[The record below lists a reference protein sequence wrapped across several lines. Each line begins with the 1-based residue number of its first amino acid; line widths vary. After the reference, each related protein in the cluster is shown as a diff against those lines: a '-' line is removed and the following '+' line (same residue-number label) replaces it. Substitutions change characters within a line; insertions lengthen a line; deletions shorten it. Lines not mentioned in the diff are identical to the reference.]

1 MNQFG
6 RNFRLALFGESHG
19 EGVGVVVDGVPPG
32 LALDVATLQRD
43 LDLRRPGA
51 SSLTSQRAEPDV
63 PQLLSGVHRGRTTG
77 APVCVWIANRDARS
91 RDYEAVERLPR
102 PGHADWVNHAWSR
115 GHADLRGGGHSS
127 GRLTAP
133 LVAAGTLAQLV
144 LGPGV
149 RCAAHLH
156 QVGALAGLRDAHAA
170 ADLLE
175 LVPRSPLFTGHA
187 DLELEFARIVE
198 GARRSQDSVGGVVE
212 FVADGVPVAWGDPFF
227 DAVESTL
234 AHLLFAVPAVKG
246 VEFGAGFAAAA
257 MAGSQHNDAYEVRAG
272 RVAPATNHAG
282 GILGGRTTGESV
294 RGRVAVKPA
303 SSLPGR
309 PQQSVNLATLRPAEL
324 RLTGRHD
331 PCIAIRAVPVVQACL
346 RIALADFAL
355 LARQQGLAGPQ
366 GAEGAP

>member
-6 RNFRLALFGESHG
+6 RQFRLSLFGESHG
-19 EGVGVVVDGVPPG
+19 EGVGAVVDGVPPG
-32 LALDVATLQRD
+32 LPLDAAALQAD

-51 SSLTSQRAEPDV
+51 SRLASQRAEPDA

-91 RDYEAVERLPR
+91 QDYEAAQRLPR
-102 PGHADWVNHAWSR
+102 PGHADWVNHVWSS
-115 GHADLRGGGHSS
+115 GNADLRGGGHAS

-133 LVAAGTLAQLV
+133 LVAAGTIAQLV
-144 LGPGV
+144 LGPGIA
-149 RCAAHLH
+149 CAAHLH
-156 QVGALAGLRDAHAA
+156 QVGGTAGPRDAHPAA
-170 ADLLE
+170 ALLE
-175 LVPRSPLFTGHA
+175 RVPRSPLLTGHA
-187 DLELEFARIVE
+187 DLEPEFARVIE
-198 GARRSQDSVGGVVE
+198 EARRGLDSVGGAVE

-227 DAVESTL
+227 DSVESSL

-257 MAGSQHNDAYEVRAG
+257 MKGSAHNDPYTVREG

-282 GILGGRTTGESV
+282 GILGGRTTGESL

-309 PQQSVNLATLRPAEL
+309 PQQSVGLDTLRPEEL
-324 RLTGRHD
+324 VLKGRHD
-331 PCIAIRAVPVVQACL
+331 PCIALRAVPVVQACL

-355 LARQQGLAGPQ
+355 LARQQGLG
-366 GAEGAP
+366 GAWPS